1 MEGQTANPNLL
12 LNPNSYNYRARRKGE
27 QLSDFKI
34 FCVVLGQW
42 YVQEHRE
49 EEYEDSPW
57 LSMTPSPLR
66 SCGDGAREGGKR
78 VQHSA
83 LPWRAPNPKK
93 NRRRQI
99 QNLTT
104 RFFFVEGN
112 LLHQAIVF
120 HKCSLSVP

>member
-1 MEGQTANPNLL
+1 MEGQPANPNLL
-12 LNPNSYNYRARRKGE
+12 LNPNSCDYRARRKGE
-27 QLSDFKI
+27 QLPDFKI
-34 FCVVLGQW
+34 FCMILGQQ
-42 YVQEHRE
+42 YVCEHRE
-49 EEYEDSPW
+49 WEYEDSQW

-93 NRRRQI
+93 NLRRQI

-104 RFFFVEGN
+104 HFFFVEGN

-120 HKCSLSVP
+120 PKCSLSVL